1 MSFEN
6 TKLNRKIKAAIKNMI
21 KFKLVTDI
29 CDIQK
34 LSTLASAIWHEAF
47 ADILCPE
54 QIDYMI
60 EKFQSF
66 GAIKTAIDKDN
77 YEYFFISDETGIAG
91 YTGIQEADG
100 KLFLSKLYI
109 AKENRGRK
117 IASKAFDFIETLARK
132 RNLKSIWLT
141 VNRNNAHAI
150 EVYKSKGFSIIRTQV
165 TDIGNGFVMD
175 DFVFEKNL

>member
-1 MSFEN
+1 
-6 TKLNRKIKAAIKNMI
+6 MI
-21 KFKLVTDI
+21 KFIKVTRV

-34 LSTLASAIWHEAF
+34 LSVLASVIWHEAF
-47 ADILCPE
+47 ANILSQN

-66 GAIKTAIDKDN
+66 GAIKTAIDNDG
-77 YEYFFISDETGIAG
+77 YEYFFISDETGITG
-91 YTGIQEADG
+91 YTGIQQKDD

-109 AKENRGRK
+109 VKENRGRK
-117 IASKAFDFIETLARK
+117 IASEAFLFLEELARK

-141 VNRNNAHAI
+141 VNRNNTHAI

-175 DFVFEKNL
+175 DYIFEKNL

>member
-1 MSFEN
+1 
-6 TKLNRKIKAAIKNMI
+6 MI
-21 KFKLVTDI
+21 KFLKITHI

-34 LSTLASAIWHEAF
+34 LAVLASAIWHEAF
-47 ADILCPE
+47 ADILSPE

-77 YEYFFISDETGIAG
+77 YEYFFISDETGITG
-91 YTGIQEADG
+91 YTGIQQKDD

-117 IASKAFDFIETLARK
+117 IASEAFLFLEELARK

-141 VNRNNAHAI
+141 VNRNNTHAI
-150 EVYKSKGFSIIRTQV
+150 EVYKSKGFSIIRTQI

-175 DFVFEKNL
+175 DYVFEKNL

>member
-1 MSFEN
+1 MTTF
-6 TKLNRKIKAAIKNMI
+6 TTIKTEKE
-21 KFKLVTDI
+21 
-29 CDIQK
+29 IQK
-34 LSTLASAIWHEAF
+34 LAVLASAIWHEAF
-47 ADILCPE
+47 NDILCPE

-91 YTGIQEADG
+91 YTGIQQKDD
-100 KLFLSKLYI
+100 KLFLSKIYI
-109 AKENRGRK
+109 AKEKRGQK
-117 IASKAFDFIETLARK
+117 LASKAFDFIETLARK

-141 VNRNNAHAI
+141 VNRNNIHAI

-175 DFVFEKNL
+175 DYVFEKNI

>member
-6 TKLNRKIKAAIKNMI
+6 TKLNRKIKTVIKNMI
-21 KFKLVTDI
+21 KFKLISHI

-34 LSTLASAIWHEAF
+34 LSVLASAIWHEAF
-47 ADILCPE
+47 ADILSPD
-54 QIDYMI
+54 QINYMI

-91 YTGIQEADG
+91 YTGIQQKDD
-100 KLFLSKLYI
+100 KLFLSKIYI
-109 AKENRGRK
+109 AKEKRGQK
-117 IASKAFDFIETLARK
+117 LASKAFDFIETLARK

-141 VNRNNAHAI
+141 VNRNNTHAI
-150 EVYKSKGFSIIRTQV
+150 EVYKSKGFSIIRTQA

-175 DFVFEKNL
+175 DYVFEKHL

>member
-1 MSFEN
+1 MINFV
-6 TKLNRKIKAAIKNMI
+6 KIKS
-21 KFKLVTDI
+21 DSG
-29 CDIQK
+29 IQK
-34 LSTLASAIWHEAF
+34 LAVLADKIWHEAF
-47 ADILCPE
+47 SEILSPE

-141 VNRNNAHAI
+141 VNRNNTHAI

-175 DFVFEKNL
+175 DFVFEKNI

>member
-1 MSFEN
+1 
-6 TKLNRKIKAAIKNMI
+6 MI
-21 KFKLVTDI
+21 KFKLISHI

-47 ADILCPE
+47 SEILSLD
-54 QIDYMI
+54 QINYMI

-66 GAIKTAIDKDN
+66 EAIKTAIDKDN
-77 YEYFFISDETGIAG
+77 YEYFFISDETGITG
-91 YTGIQEADG
+91 YTGVQQKDN

-117 IASKAFDFIETLARK
+117 IASEAFLFLEELARK

-141 VNRNNAHAI
+141 VNRNNTHAI

>member
-1 MSFEN
+1 
-6 TKLNRKIKAAIKNMI
+6 MI
-21 KFKLVTDI
+21 KFIKVTDI

-34 LSTLASAIWHEAF
+34 LAVLASAIWHEAF
-47 ADILCPE
+47 ANILSPE

-77 YEYFFISDETGIAG
+77 YEYFFISDETGITG
-91 YTGIQEADG
+91 YTGIQQKDD
-100 KLFLSKLYI
+100 KLFLSKIYI

-117 IASKAFDFIETLARK
+117 IASEAFLFLEELARK

-141 VNRNNAHAI
+141 VNRNNTHAI
-150 EVYKSKGFSIIRTQV
+150 EVYKSKGFSIIRTQI

-175 DFVFEKNL
+175 DYVFEKNL

>member
-1 MSFEN
+1 
-6 TKLNRKIKAAIKNMI
+6 MI

-34 LSTLASAIWHEAF
+34 LSVLASAIWHEAF
-47 ADILCPE
+47 ANILSPE
-54 QIDYMI
+54 QINYMI

-66 GAIKTAIDKDN
+66 EAIKTAIDKDN

-91 YTGIQEADG
+91 YTGIQQKDD
-100 KLFLSKLYI
+100 KLFLSKIYI
-109 AKENRGRK
+109 AKEKRGQK
-117 IASKAFDFIETLARK
+117 LASKAFDFIETIARK

-141 VNRNNAHAI
+141 VNRNNTHAI
-150 EVYKSKGFSIIRTQV
+150 EVYKSKGFSIIRTQI

-175 DFVFEKNL
+175 DYVFEKNL

>member
-6 TKLNRKIKAAIKNMI
+6 TRLNRKIKAVIKNMI
-21 KFKLVTDI
+21 KFTKITHI

-34 LSTLASAIWHEAF
+34 LVVLASSIWHEAF
-47 ADILCPE
+47 ADILSPE

-66 GAIKTAIDKDN
+66 EAIKTAIDKDN
-77 YEYFFISDETGIAG
+77 YEYFFISDETGITG
-91 YTGIQEADG
+91 YTGVQQKDN

-117 IASKAFDFIETLARK
+117 IASEAFLFLEELARK

-141 VNRNNAHAI
+141 VNRNNTHAI

>member
-6 TKLNRKIKAAIKNMI
+6 TRLNRKIKAVIKIMI
-21 KFKLVTDI
+21 KFTLIKSHNE
-29 CDIQK
+29 IQK
-34 LSTLASAIWHEAF
+34 LVILASAIWHEAF

-66 GAIKTAIDKDN
+66 GAIKTSIDKDN

-91 YTGIQEADG
+91 YTGIQQKDD

-109 AKENRGRK
+109 AKEKRGQK
-117 IASKAFDFIETLARK
+117 LASKAFDFIETLARK

-141 VNRNNAHAI
+141 VNRNNTHAI